1 MNQECAQAL
10 VELLFL
16 AVNLDDRLTMP
27 ENEVLEKALVSL
39 GWSHGGSGPV
49 DVTKAYQSVSAVA
62 HCEARTEEFLQ
73 IRTKLLKDEGHGIV
87 AYDWIGRIL
96 GADGID
102 AGEKYFLDRLERML
116 IG

>member
-49 DVTKAYQSVSAVA
+49 DVTKAYQAVSAVT
-62 HCEARTEEFLQ
+62 HCEAKTEEFLQ
-73 IRTKLLKDEGHGIV
+73 SRAKLLKGAGHGIV

-102 AGEKYFLDRLERML
+102 AGERYFLDRLERML